1 MFAQLHKYFEIEGCR
16 LVQMK
21 FVCDADDI
29 DDYRDW
35 MELVEVNLC
44 IDQSSNSEVVR
55 CRNWAGLV
63 SDLHKLDICEF

>member
-1 MFAQLHKYFEIEGCR
+1 
-16 LVQMK
+16 MK

-29 DDYRDW
+29 DDCKDW